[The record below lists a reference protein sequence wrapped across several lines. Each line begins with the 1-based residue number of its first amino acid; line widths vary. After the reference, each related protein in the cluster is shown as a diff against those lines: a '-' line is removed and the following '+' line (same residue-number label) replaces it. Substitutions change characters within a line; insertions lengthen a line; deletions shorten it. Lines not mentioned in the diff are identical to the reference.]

1 MDAQNDM
8 SLVNGSNVNY
18 GNAYFKPITSSA
30 TEANKPYMIKIEN
43 DAIEETA
50 DGLLFTVSQK
60 GSSIIKTPTA
70 DAVPTANNKPFCTGA
85 IIKGEQTSGKFGS
98 DTYQFTNYASYSGNI
113 FDRAVSENVFYF
125 GNTNNKYVD
134 LHTLA
139 RSAGQYLYVYP
150 FRGVYTYEGNRFNAK
165 SMRWFN
171 ICYDENPTP
180 QSETTAISNMPA
192 WASLMIRTDKGS
204 ISLTAKKDQTV
215 DILSVSG
222 VKMERVQMASGDT
235 KVVSLPA
242 GVYVV
247 NGTKIVVK

>member
-1 MDAQNDM
+1 
-8 SLVNGSNVNY
+8 
-18 GNAYFKPITSSA
+18 
-30 TEANKPYMIKIEN
+30 
-43 DAIEETA
+43 
-50 DGLLFTVSQK
+50 VSQK
-60 GSSIIKTPTA
+60 GSSIIKTPA
-70 DAVPTANNKPFCTGA
+70 PDAAPTGTNDKPFCTGA
-85 IIKGEQTSGKFGS
+85 LIKGEQTSGQFGS

-180 QSETTAISNMPA
+180 QSETTAIQSMPD
-192 WASLMIRTDKGS
+192 WADLMIRTGKRC
-204 ISLTAKKDQTV
+204 ISLTATKNQSV